1 MVDRPTTSVAGN
13 FKGWMKYYQENE
25 GLTPY
30 NAIEKAAKSAAVE
43 SGYNEEQFNY
53 ALDQGATFKDIL
65 LQTTDMRDISQLDAL
80 TEGLITGGARHGPSA
95 LGAWGGMK
103 VGAAIGGAAGAPI
116 AGVGAV
122 PGAVIGGLGGAIL
135 GLLGGDLVGAELEEL
150 VTDDRPFYPDL
161 GNEAAFQAGRTTSAG
176 LTSMLPAYRMLNMVK
191 EPVKV
196 ANTISKEGLTG
207 KTIRP
212 TAKFLAK
219 LSEDVQEKGLP
230 AFLRFESQIIP
241 AMAGASYVTT
251 TIAPDDELL
260 RGSSEIAAGV
270 LNPLR
275 MFSSLARG
283 GKNAIGKAKKV
294 GDIVEDSQ
302 KDKARSYLDDYISRE
317 YSDSDFKSIDEAVKS
332 PDFIKA
338 FKEAGGDDT
347 NAYLGPIPSKD
358 GKGDLQ
364 AVLAHLYRQLP
375 NSKVQGYTDSVNTF
389 YKINRALADT
399 IGEKEG
405 PDAARELVE
414 KIQQTEIQ
422 TLLGALYTGNLTK
435 YANLLNKKTEKIKK
449 ILGKG
454 FPADSNAAQAE
465 IDRLAT
471 ELSKAFSETNVQ
483 MNEGINKLANQLS
496 NKARMPTANFQ
507 QIATDIMNGTTKAY
521 RTSYKDTSRFGS
533 ESFNKANEL
542 LKEALENTVKGKKL
556 KGKNKL
562 GWVINKEEWKKGAFN
577 EEGADVRRLI
587 GLRTDLLN
595 RANTVKRMQQSG
607 PPVSDGEIV
616 LYDNL
621 ITAISKDIEDAAR
634 FNPYSSFSGTGA
646 PNKKALQESFFPK
659 NSEEASKNA
668 VIIQNMWKL
677 NKDKNE
683 FFQRSSAGKTQ
694 KNLIEKDGYGGST
707 DAYIDKY
714 FQGGGGQRI
723 AKDFKRFDEVLKDQK
738 EILKGS
744 GVALKDFPVFSDLTE
759 NLLTAL
765 YMKKVALNPREIK
778 VIAGIPDKGADDLF
792 KGVSDTLVEQL
803 GKQELVDDVF
813 PDFNLKA
820 LEDFQKNFSGALKGT
835 ALKKHLTKIE
845 KAMKAGDFSKERH
858 FQNQLHLH
866 VTSPESLRTQLEKEL
881 QRKYGENILEDKTFF
896 NTFDE
901 NKLPNVGPRE
911 YSPDIKEKI
920 SAAIDSASKR
930 IKNSGK
936 DSQAVGRGLFNHIV
950 GETLSKFDSDKAGAA
965 LKARAF
971 LFGKSNDPIIK
982 PFKFD
987 NDSSSIMGKMVEEGL
1002 VDEIDSKHL
1011 DQILLNLDSAQKQL
1025 TALKNSDQIDNP
1037 KNNSLLAALSKP
1049 LQIVF
1054 ATLARMFSTGTLQ
1067 APAMASSFAKDIT
1080 TNLPTAWA
1088 NKALLEILEP
1098 KNRKDLSVL
1107 LTAEKT
1113 GNPTKEVVNAAN
1125 KFLIRWFGSPTPLA
1139 PTILRQAETSEP
1151 QPRGKVRERPIPPQ
1165 TRTRIAPS
1173 QPLVGKIDTDQA
1185 RTYAAL
1191 NPNDTISPLLSRLG

>member
-65 LQTTDMRDISQLDAL
+65 LQTTDMRDISQLEAV

-103 VGAAIGGAAGAPI
+103 VGAGIGGA
-116 AGVGAV
+116 VGSV
-122 PGAVIGGLGGAIL
+122 PGAVIGGIGGAIL

-150 VTDDRPFYPDL
+150 VTDDRPSYPDL
-161 GNEAAFQAGRTTSAG
+161 GNEAAFQAGRTTAAG
-176 LTSMLPAYRMLNMVK
+176 LTSILPAYRMLNMVK

-196 ANTISKEGLTG
+196 ASTIAKEGLTG

-219 LSEDVQEKGLP
+219 LSQDVQEKGLP
-230 AFLRFESQIIP
+230 AFLRFESQVIP

-317 YSDSDFKSIDEAVKS
+317 YSVSDFKSIDEAVKS

-338 FKEAGGDDT
+338 FEEAGDKT
-347 NAYLGPIPSKD
+347 SAYLSPIPSNE

-364 AVLAHLYRQLP
+364 VVLAHLYRQLP
-375 NSKVQGYTDSVNTF
+375 NSKVQGYTDSVDTF
-389 YKINRALADT
+389 YNINRALAKT
-399 IGEKEG
+399 IGGKEG
-405 PDAARELVE
+405 PEAARELVE

-435 YANLLNKKTEKIKK
+435 YANLLNKKTEKIEK

-454 FPADSNAAQAE
+454 FPADSKDAQAE

-542 LKEALENTVKGKKL
+542 LKEVLENTVKGKKL

-562 GWVINKEEWKKGAFN
+562 GWVIDKEEWKKGAFN

-621 ITAISKDIEDAAR
+621 ITAISKDIEDAAK

-677 NKDKNE
+677 NRDKNE

-778 VIAGIPDKGADDLF
+778 VSAGIPDEGADDLF

-803 GKQELVDDVF
+803 GKQELADDVF
-813 PDFNLKA
+813 PDFSLKA

-845 KAMKAGDFSKERH
+845 KAIKAGDFSQQSH

-866 VTSPESLRTQLEKEL
+866 VTSPKALRTQLEKEL

-896 NTFDE
+896 NTFDK
-901 NKLPNVGPRE
+901 NKLPDVGSNE
-911 YSPDIKEKI
+911 YSDKIKNKI

-971 LFGKSNDPIIK
+971 LFGKSDDPLQIK
-982 PFKFD
+982 PFKFKD
-987 NDSSSIMGKMVEEGL
+987 DPSSIMGKMVEEGL
-1002 VDEIDSKHL
+1002 VEEIDSKHL

-1025 TALKNSDQIDNP
+1025 AALKNTDQIDNP

-1098 KNRKDLSVL
+1098 QNRKDLSL
-1107 LTAEKT
+1107 LLRDGQTGKAE
-1113 GNPTKEVVNAAN
+1113 PTKEVVNAAN